1 MNAQL
6 DYRFDPADPELV
18 RNPYPVYRRL
28 QGREGLHWAAGSY
41 WVATRQTD
49 VRHVLMH
56 RAFGQG
62 DFVRNIALFYPPG
75 FDVLSHSSFRWL
87 SEVFL
92 MQDPPHHTRLRKLV
106 THALTAK
113 RVAEMQPR
121 IEAITAALLAPLV
134 GRDRIEVLSD
144 FAYQLPTLVMCDMLG
159 VEESERT
166 PEMMSALTRAIA
178 DSFLVFETRALTE
191 AELANADRQM
201 DFLYDFFGS
210 VFDRRR
216 VDPRDDLTS
225 ALALPS
231 EDGDSLSRRE
241 LITVV
246 VAMFGA
252 GFETTAHMIGNG
264 LLTLHRHPSEWAKLV
279 ADPGLAS
286 NVVEEVLRFESSLQA
301 SYRTALEAADVGGTS
316 VAAGERILCV
326 VGAAN
331 RDPAFVADPERFD
344 ITRKDLRIMSFG
356 GGIHQCVGQ
365 QLARLE
371 GRIAFADIARR
382 FPNLRVDVESPQ
394 WRPGFLF
401 RGLKRLDARA

>member
-121 IEAITAALLAPLV
+121 IEAITAALLDPLV

>member
-1 MNAQL
+1 
-6 DYRFDPADPELV
+6 
-18 RNPYPVYRRL
+18 
-28 QGREGLHWAAGSY
+28 
-41 WVATRQTD
+41 
-49 VRHVLMH
+49 MH

-121 IEAITAALLAPLV
+121 IEAITAALLDPLV